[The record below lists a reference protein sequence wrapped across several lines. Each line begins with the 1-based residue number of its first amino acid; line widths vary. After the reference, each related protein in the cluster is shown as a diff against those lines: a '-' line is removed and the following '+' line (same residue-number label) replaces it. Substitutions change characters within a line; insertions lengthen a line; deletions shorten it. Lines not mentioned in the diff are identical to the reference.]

1 MATVVDITLP
11 IRTGQLSWPGDPPV
25 SVRPFFQMATGDAA
39 NVSEVRLS
47 SHTGTHVDPPAHF
60 LEGGATVDQ
69 LPLGVLIGPA
79 VVVDLT
85 GRPGPLGP
93 ADLEGLNLP
102 GGTER
107 VLMKTDNSARW
118 VERLDTFPGDY
129 VALAPA
135 GAAWM
140 VERGVRLVGADFLS
154 VEEPGAP
161 GHPTHVTL
169 LSAGVVILEGL
180 DLSAVTPG
188 PYELVCLP
196 LLLAGCDG
204 APARAVL
211 LTG

>member
-1 MATVVDITLP
+1 MGAITDITLP
-11 IRTGQLSWPGDPPV
+11 IRTGQLSWPGDPQV
-25 SVRPFFQMATGDAA
+25 AVTPFFRLADGDPA

-60 LEGGATVDQ
+60 LEGAATVDQ
-69 LPLGVLIGPA
+69 LSLDVLVGEA
-79 VVVDLT
+79 TVVDLT
-85 GRPGPLGP
+85 GRPGPIGP
-93 ADLEGLNLP
+93 EDLEGLDLP
-102 GGTER
+102 VGTER
-107 VLMKTDNSARW
+107 LLMKTDNSARW
-118 VERLDTFPGDY
+118 AERLDTFPDHY

-135 GAAWM
+135 GAGWM

-169 LSAGVVILEGL
+169 LAAGVVILEGL
-180 DLSAVTPG
+180 DLSRVEAGT
-188 PYELVCLP
+188 YLLACLP

-211 LTG
+211 ISL